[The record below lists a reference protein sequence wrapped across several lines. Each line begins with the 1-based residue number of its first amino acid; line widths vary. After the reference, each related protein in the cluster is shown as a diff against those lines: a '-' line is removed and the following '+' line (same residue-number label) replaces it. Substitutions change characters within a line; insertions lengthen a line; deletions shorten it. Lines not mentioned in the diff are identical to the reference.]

1 MSSQA
6 SKDDLIIPWRHARYY
21 TIQYDGSSSDPFPNK
36 RCEKWCALAP
46 TLSGIFFSWLLS
58 NAVDQSNYKIYLQA
72 RTRAKS
78 IDQRDVLRRWRCSHC
93 TYRRSPTATYLLL
106 GHYVTRSGTSAA
118 PNNSTDDHILE
129 VVAGFTYQ
137 GSTTASNLS
146 LDAELNKRNS
156 NSSSRKTYL
165 GERHAIVNYKHKDSG
180 ILGSC
185 TLYTLVRPSEYW
197 IMYSR

>member
-1 MSSQA
+1 MTLQSLHLQE
-6 SKDDLIIPWRHARYY
+6 KPYGDLSTAWSLR
-21 TIQYDGSSSDPFPNK
+21 D
-36 RCEKWCALAP
+36 
-46 TLSGIFFSWLLS
+46 
-58 NAVDQSNYKIYLQA
+58 KI
-72 RTRAKS
+72 
-78 IDQRDVLRRWRCSHC
+78 RDVSR
-93 TYRRSPTATYLLL
+93 T
-106 GHYVTRSGTSAA
+106 

-129 VVAGFTYQ
+129 AVAGFTYQ